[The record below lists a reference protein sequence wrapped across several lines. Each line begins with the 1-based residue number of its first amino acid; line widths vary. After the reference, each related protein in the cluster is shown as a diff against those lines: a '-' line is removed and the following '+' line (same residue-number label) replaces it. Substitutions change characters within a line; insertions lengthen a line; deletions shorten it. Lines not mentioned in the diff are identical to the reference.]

1 MSSLPLVFFVLQFFK
16 IFFSSFLS
24 PQCGN
29 YKSKAF
35 FFNVKCIYLKKY
47 KINYKPVFAY
57 GLSLSFYQSGSVP
70 FLAALAVQ
78 ERRRLPRGSRHGG
91 KDTLPEKLSGE
102 TRGSVPGLPR
112 PGLHS
117 PETVSIRAPCTG
129 LWEASGPCPHGHL
142 SARL

>member
-57 GLSLSFYQSGSVP
+57 GLSLSFYQSGVCP
-70 FLAALAVQ
+70 FPCSASRAGEKTPS
-78 ERRRLPRGSRHGG
+78 ERQ
-91 KDTLPEKLSGE
+91 
-102 TRGSVPGLPR
+102 
-112 PGLHS
+112 
-117 PETVSIRAPCTG
+117 
-129 LWEASGPCPHGHL
+129 
-142 SARL
+142 SARW